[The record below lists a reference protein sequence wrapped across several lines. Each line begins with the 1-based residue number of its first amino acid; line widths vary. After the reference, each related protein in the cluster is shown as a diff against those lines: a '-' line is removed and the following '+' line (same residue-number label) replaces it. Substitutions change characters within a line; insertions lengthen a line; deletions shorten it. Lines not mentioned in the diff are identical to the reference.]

1 MLHFKQKPYCKH
13 AEYDIYDSEID
24 DNIGELYRTV
34 QGSWYLELNGSCN
47 WLTIK
52 DIEDIYIKMKQLEA
66 CT

>member
-1 MLHFKQKPYCKH
+1 MLHFKQKSYCKH

-47 WLTIK
+47 W
-52 DIEDIYIKMKQLEA
+52 MR
-66 CT
+66 

>member
-1 MLHFKQKPYCKH
+1 MLHFKQKSQCKH

-34 QGSWYLELNGSCN
+34 QRSWYLELNGSCN
-47 WLTIK
+47 WITIK
-52 DIEDIYIKMKQLEA
+52 DVEDIYIKMKQLEA